1 MKLHS
6 SVLFEIVGYS
16 WLNMLA
22 DGALVLNWRL
32 NGSRRLPD
40 QNVDVYSIRPSVQ
53 CRWRQRLSM
62 TGVQFQC
69 YFYVILLKWII
80 AYRKRLK
87 FEFIIWCNFLFFFFF
102 VVVVVV
108 EMISETKY
116 RMREITRGIFTTHL
130 ALELYKQS
138 CKHSNWIH
146 QGEWRVCVFVHFK

>member
-87 FEFIIWCNFLFFFFF
+87 FEFIIWCNFLFFFFCCCCCGGDDF
-102 VVVVVV
+102 GKK
-108 EMISETKY
+108 ISNERNNARNIYNSLGT
-116 RMREITRGIFTTHL
+116 GIIQTVMQ
-130 ALELYKQS
+130 ALELNS
-138 CKHSNWIH
+138 S
-146 QGEWRVCVFVHFK
+146 GRMVCVCVCAF